1 MTMHFGELRHVD
13 VTYDKKNLVL
23 SDLNLDIHK
32 GELLSLLG
40 PSGCGKTTT
49 LRVIAGL
56 IDTVGGTFTLDGEN
70 MTHIPVHKRD
80 FGMVFQSYALF
91 PHLTV
96 FDNVAFGLRQRN
108 LAKDSIPTQVGKMME
123 ICGISGYEKRFPKQL
138 SGGQRQRVALA
149 RALVI
154 EPKLLLLDEPLSN
167 LDAQLR
173 VQMRSSIKRIQQELG
188 ISTVFVTHDQEECFS
203 ISDRVAIMD
212 KGKIEQCDNP
222 QTIYSNPACETI
234 ARFVGF
240 RNFFPL
246 ALAHT
251 LNLTIPKT
259 KHDAKLFCIRPEK
272 IEVTS
277 PANASLQG
285 VVEVRTYLGESYQYE
300 IRSEHGMVALSSTL
314 LPAIAVGE
322 TVGLNFP
329 LEHLV
334 FIDR

>member
-1 MTMHFGELRHVD
+1 MHFGELRHID
-13 VTYDKKNLVL
+13 VTYDKKNLIL

-56 IDTVGGTFTLDGEN
+56 IDTVGGTFTLDGDD

-108 LAKDSIPTQVGKMME
+108 LPKEDIPSKVGRMME

-203 ISDRVAIMD
+203 ISDRVAIMN

-222 QTIYSNPACETI
+222 QTIYSNPACENI

-240 RNFFPL
+240 RNFFPVDL
-246 ALAHT
+246 ADKLNVGTTQAH
-251 LNLTIPKT
+251 K
-259 KHDAKLFCIRPEK
+259 ASKLFCIRPEK
-272 IEVTS
+272 IQPVA
-277 PANASLQG
+277 PDQASLQG

-300 IRSEHGMVALSSTL
+300 IKTEHGMVALSSTE

-322 TVGLNFP
+322 TVGLHFP
-329 LEHLV
+329 QEHLV